1 MYRVLRDL
9 PTFGHIPN
17 KSRSLGDI
25 GKVACS
31 VTPSATCPLNVSLRY
46 PWKIPQQNSHVLF
59 CHSPSRH
66 LQRLGVASS
75 FTRAYYFWH
84 ALYSTTWSPNRLVAQ
99 SLPHLGVLDITF
111 SDEPVVLLVC
121 NMRSVSKNEIGPHA
135 CHCEMSPSRVGKRDH
150 HMWSVVKPWEPRL
163 KRDLQGRTERT
174 LAVRTLSDSCFVD
187 IETGVGWWGLS
198 DSICLLL
205 YEFSTFIPLITD
217 DINQLSFL
225 TWSTSMYRV
234 LRDLPTFGHIPNKS
248 RSLGDIGKVAC
259 SVTPSATC
267 PLNVSLRYPWKIPQ
281 QNSHVL
287 FCHSPSRHLQRL
299 GVASSFT
306 RAYYFWHALYSTTWS
321 PNRPVAQSLPHL
333 GVLDITFSDEP
344 VVLLNMRSKA
354 LGGLQK
360 WDRSSCV
367 SLWNVAIQGWKTR
380 SSHVKCCQT
389 LRTEIETRSSRADRT
404 NFGSEDIEWFLFC
417 WHRNRRPLM
426 RIIGFHMPAFVWV
439 STFIPLITDDI
450 NHLSFL
456 TWSTWRYRVLR
467 DLPTFGHIPNKSR
480 SLGDI
485 GKVACSVTPSAT
497 CPLNVSLRYPWKIP
511 QQNSHVLFC
520 HSPSRHLQ
528 RLGVASSFTR
538 AYYFWHSLYSTTWS
552 PNRPVAQS
560 LPHLGVLDI
569 TFSDEPVVL
578 LVCNMRSKDLGGLQK
593 WDRSSCVSLW
603 NVAIQ
608 GWKTRSSHVK
618 CCQTLRTE
626 IETRSSRADR
636 TNFGSEDIEW
646 FLFCWH
652 RNRCRLMRII
662 GFHMPSFV
670 WVFNIHPPDHRW
682 HQPVVFF
689 DMVDVDV
696 QGSPW
701 SAYLWSHTK

>member
-1 MYRVLRDL
+1 MNPWY
-9 PTFGHIPN
+9 
-17 KSRSLGDI
+17 
-25 GKVACS
+25 CS
-31 VTPSATCPLNVSLRY
+31 
-46 PWKIPQQNSHVLF
+46 
-59 CHSPSRH
+59 
-66 LQRLGVASS
+66 
-75 FTRAYYFWH
+75 
-84 ALYSTTWSPNRLVAQ
+84 TWDQKLWA
-99 SLPHLGVLDITF
+99 
-111 SDEPVVLLVC
+111 
-121 NMRSVSKNEIGPHA
+121 VSKNEIGPHA

-321 PNRPVAQSLPHL
+321 PNRL
-333 GVLDITFSDEP
+333 
-344 VVLLNMRSKA
+344 
-354 LGGLQK
+354 
-360 WDRSSCV
+360 
-367 SLWNVAIQGWKTR
+367 
-380 SSHVKCCQT
+380 
-389 LRTEIETRSSRADRT
+389 
-404 NFGSEDIEWFLFC
+404 
-417 WHRNRRPLM
+417 
-426 RIIGFHMPAFVWV
+426 
-439 STFIPLITDDI
+439 
-450 NHLSFL
+450 
-456 TWSTWRYRVLR
+456 
-467 DLPTFGHIPNKSR
+467 
-480 SLGDI
+480 
-485 GKVACSVTPSAT
+485 
-497 CPLNVSLRYPWKIP
+497 
-511 QQNSHVLFC
+511 
-520 HSPSRHLQ
+520 
-528 RLGVASSFTR
+528 
-538 AYYFWHSLYSTTWS
+538 
-552 PNRPVAQS
+552 VAQS

-578 LVCNMRSKDLGGLQK
+578 LVCNMRSKALGGLQK